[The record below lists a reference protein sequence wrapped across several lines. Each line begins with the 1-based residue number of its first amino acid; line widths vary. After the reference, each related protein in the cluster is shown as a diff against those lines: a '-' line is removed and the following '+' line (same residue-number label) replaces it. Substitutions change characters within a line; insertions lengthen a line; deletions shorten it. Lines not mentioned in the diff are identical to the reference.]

1 MTARE
6 ESRMTPQEQELV
18 EELFDR
24 LAGGKERHSAD
35 CSRPTDRRRN
45 GAADQGRTNGLS
57 PKEGAMDK
65 IQALSIAGVVCL
77 IASAMASAQP
87 AWSIVESKSPTDDSP
102 QVSAGLVVGDAALIL
117 RCREQKTEA
126 AFSTKDTYLGDKPV
140 TMRFRINSEDPIK
153 EIWRPSV
160 DGRAAFAPKP
170 QDFIRA
176 LPDSGRVFFRA
187 LDAAGETKD
196 ANFILS
202 GVPEIRDKIG

>member
-1 MTARE
+1 
-6 ESRMTPQEQELV
+6 
-18 EELFDR
+18 
-24 LAGGKERHSAD
+24 
-35 CSRPTDRRRN
+35 
-45 GAADQGRTNGLS
+45 
-57 PKEGAMDK
+57 MDK

-170 QDFIRA
+170 EDFIRA

-202 GVPEIRDKIG
+202 GVPEIRDKIGRACNWPSVQDESTGSINPSQKRRP